1 MNEDEIYDNYLDF
14 TGRLIVESEF
24 YILNG
29 FNTFSAILGDLATIA
44 DRFAKN
50 GSENKTVTFS
60 FAEYM
65 KILNEVDPY
74 YAKKR
79 AEIILDGLKR
89 LTIEVKKPDSTQ
101 LDLKL
106 VTDGEV
112 TDEHVSFELSDF
124 LYEIMLGKIES
135 PIVYS
140 EDKVSIR

>member
-1 MNEDEIYDNYLDF
+1 MNEDEIYDNYLEF

-44 DRFAKN
+44 DRSAKS
-50 GSENKTVTFS
+50 GGENKTVTFS

-89 LTIEVKKPDSTQ
+89 LTIEVKKPDGTQ

-106 VTDGEV
+106 VADGEV

-124 LYEIMLGKIES
+124 LYDIMLGKIES